1 MTLIYNDNA
10 VNMGEMIKQD
20 FQNLLNYNKR
30 ICKHCGLIFEIKEKG
45 IFYWCGCKK

>member
-10 VNMGEMIKQD
+10 VNMEDTINQD
-20 FQNLLNYNKR
+20 YLNLLNYNKR
-30 ICKHCGLIFEIKEKG
+30 ICKHCGLIFKINEKG